1 MSANLTVASSL
12 NNPNTHPPNDIMETP
27 ITTALREKTMSHYFS
42 VDDMVKDARDTCE
55 ALEQRLRIA
64 EDALNEVLKD
74 SRDPQIEDITFR
86 RLQMSEVRGAL
97 AQIQAIKLP

>member
-1 MSANLTVASSL
+1 
-12 NNPNTHPPNDIMETP
+12 METP
-27 ITTALREKTMSHYFS
+27 LSDTAY
-42 VDDMVKDARDTCE
+42 DAGIFDEDSRGYDFAI